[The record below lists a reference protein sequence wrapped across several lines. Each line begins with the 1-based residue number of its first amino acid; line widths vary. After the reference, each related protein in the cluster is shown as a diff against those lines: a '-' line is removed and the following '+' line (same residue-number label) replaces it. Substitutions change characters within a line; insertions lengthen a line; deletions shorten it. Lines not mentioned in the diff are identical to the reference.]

1 MNNKTFSRQIK
12 NQEKH
17 WWFQARKKIIEQ
29 IVSEIKL
36 KKKNNILD
44 FGSGSGVNLNM
55 LEKFG
60 LVDIHEK
67 NKFAR
72 DTIKNNNK
80 KIKNLYSTLKIRK
93 NFYDLILIADVIEHV
108 KKPKNLLRNL
118 KKFLKKDGRIL
129 ITVPAYQF
137 LFSKKDKALGH
148 YRRYN
153 KKLLKNELLEF
164 NIEKISYFNTLLCP
178 PIIIM
183 TLLNKL
189 LNRDYIKQVETTPN
203 FILNKVCYF
212 IFSIEKYFLKYF
224 NLPFGI
230 SIYVLI
236 KND

>member
-12 NQEKH
+12 NQEEH
-17 WWFQARKKIIEQ
+17 WWFQARKQIIDQ
-29 IVSEIKL
+29 IISNIKL

-55 LEKFG
+55 LEKYG

-72 DTIKNNNK
+72 IAIKNKNK
-80 KIKNLYSTLKIRK
+80 KIKNLYSSLKIRK

-108 KKPKNLLRNL
+108 RQPKNLLRNL

-153 KKLLKNELLEF
+153 KKLLKNELAEF
-164 NIEKISYFNTLLCP
+164 KIENISYFNTLLCI

-189 LNRDYIKQVETTPN
+189 LKRDYIKEVETTPN
-203 FILNKVCYF
+203 FFINKLCF
-212 IFSIEKYFLKYF
+212 IIFAAEKYFIKYL

-230 SIYVLI
+230 SIYILV
-236 KND
+236 KNV

>member
-17 WWFQARKKIIEQ
+17 WWFQARKQIIDQ
-29 IVSEIKL
+29 IISNIKL

-55 LEKFG
+55 LEKYG
-60 LVDIHEK
+60 LIDVHEK

-72 DTIKNNNK
+72 IAIKNKNK
-80 KIKNLYSTLKIRK
+80 KIKNLYSSLKIRK

-108 KKPKNLLRNL
+108 RQPKNLLRNL

-153 KKLLKNELLEF
+153 KKLLKNELAEF
-164 NIEKISYFNTLLCP
+164 KIENISYFNTLLCI

-189 LNRDYIKQVETTPN
+189 LKRDYIKEVETTPN
-203 FILNKVCYF
+203 FFINKLFF
-212 IFSIEKYFLKYF
+212 IIFAAEKYFIKYL

-230 SIYVLI
+230 SIYILV
-236 KND
+236 KNV

>member
-17 WWFQARKKIIEQ
+17 WWFQARKQIINQ
-29 IVSEIKL
+29 IISNIKL

-55 LEKFG
+55 LEKYG

-72 DTIKNNNK
+72 IAIKNKNK
-80 KIKNLYSTLKIRK
+80 KIKNLYSSLKIRK

-108 KKPKNLLRNL
+108 RQPKNLLRNL

-153 KKLLKNELLEF
+153 KKLLKNELAEF
-164 NIEKISYFNTLLCP
+164 KIENISYFNTLLCI

-189 LNRDYIKQVETTPN
+189 LKRDYIKEVETTPN
-203 FILNKVCYF
+203 FFINKLCF
-212 IFSIEKYFLKYF
+212 IIFAAEKYFIKYLNF
-224 NLPFGI
+224 SFGI
-230 SIYVLI
+230 SIYILV
-236 KND
+236 KNA

>member
-1 MNNKTFSRQIK
+1 MDNKTFSRQIK

-72 DTIKNNNK
+72 VAIKNKNK

-108 KKPKNLLRNL
+108 KKPKNLLRSL

>member
-12 NQEKH
+12 NHEKH

-29 IVSEIKL
+29 ILSGIKL

-55 LEKFG
+55 LEKYG
-60 LVDIHEK
+60 VVDIHEK

-72 DTIKNNNK
+72 ITIKNKNK
-80 KIKNLYSTLKIRK
+80 KIKNLYSSLKIK
-93 NFYDLILIADVIEHV
+93 KKFYDLILIADVIEHV
-108 KKPKNLLRNL
+108 RQPKNLLRNL

-137 LFSKKDKALGH
+137 LFSKKDEALGH

-153 KKLLKNELLEF
+153 KKLLKSELTEF
-164 NIEKISYFNTLLCP
+164 NIEKISYFNTLLCA

-183 TLLNKL
+183 TLLNKF

>member
-17 WWFQARKKIIEQ
+17 WWFQARKQIIDQ
-29 IVSEIKL
+29 IISNIKL

-55 LEKFG
+55 LEKYG
-60 LVDIHEK
+60 LIDVHEK

-72 DTIKNNNK
+72 IAIKNKNK
-80 KIKNLYSTLKIRK
+80 KIKNLYSTLKIKK
-93 NFYDLILIADVIEHV
+93 NYYDLILIADVIEHV
-108 KKPKNLLRNL
+108 RRPKNLLRNL

-153 KKLLKNELLEF
+153 KKLLKNELAEF
-164 NIEKISYFNTLLCP
+164 KIENISYFNTFLCI
-178 PIIIM
+178 PIVII
-183 TLLNKL
+183 TLLNKFL
-189 LNRDYIKQVETTPN
+189 KRDYIKEVETTPN
-203 FILNKVCYF
+203 FFINKLCF
-212 IFSIEKYFLKYF
+212 IIFAAEKYFIKYL

-230 SIYVLI
+230 SIYILV
-236 KND
+236 KNA

>member
-12 NQEKH
+12 NQERH
-17 WWFQARKKIIEQ
+17 WWFQARKQIIDQ
-29 IVSEIKL
+29 IISNIKL

-55 LEKFG
+55 LEKYG

-67 NKFAR
+67 NRFAR
-72 DTIKNNNK
+72 IAIKNKNK

-108 KKPKNLLRNL
+108 RRPKNLLRNL

-137 LFSKKDKALGH
+137 LFSKKDEALGH

-153 KKLLKNELLEF
+153 KKILKNELTEF
-164 NIEKISYFNTLLCP
+164 NIEKISHFNTLLCI

-183 TLLNKL
+183 TLLNKFL
-189 LNRDYIKQVETTPN
+189 KRDYIKQVETTPN
-203 FILNKVCYF
+203 FFINKLCF
-212 IFSIEKYFLKYF
+212 IIFAAEKYFIKYL

-230 SIYVLI
+230 SIYILV
-236 KND
+236 KNA

>member
-12 NQEKH
+12 NHEKH

-29 IVSEIKL
+29 ILSGIKL

-60 LVDIHEK
+60 TVDIHEK

-72 DTIKNNNK
+72 VTIKNKNK
-80 KIKNLYSTLKIRK
+80 KIKNLYSTLKIRR

-108 KKPKNLLRNL
+108 RKPKNLLRNL
-118 KKFLKKDGRIL
+118 KKFLKKDGHIL

-137 LFSKKDKALGH
+137 LFSKKDEVLGH

-153 KKLLKNELLEF
+153 KKHLKNELDGF
-164 NIEKISYFNTLLCP
+164 KIENISYFNTFLCI
-178 PIIIM
+178 PIVMM

-189 LNRDYIKQVETTPN
+189 LKRDYIKEVETTPN
-203 FILNKVCYF
+203 SILNKLFYILF
-212 IFSIEKYFLKYF
+212 ASEKYFIKYF
-224 NLPFGI
+224 NLPFGV
-230 SIYVLI
+230 SIYILA
-236 KND
+236 KNV

>member
-17 WWFQARKKIIEQ
+17 WWFQARKQILDQII
-29 IVSEIKL
+29 SNIKL

-44 FGSGSGVNLNM
+44 FGSGSGVNISM
-55 LEKFG
+55 LEKYG
-60 LVDIHEK
+60 LVDAHEK

-72 DTIKNNNK
+72 IALKNKNK
-80 KIKNLYSTLKIRK
+80 KIKNLYSTLKIKK

-108 KKPKNLLRNL
+108 RRPKNLLRNL

-153 KKLLKNELLEF
+153 KKLLENELTEF
-164 NIEKISYFNTLLCP
+164 QIENISYFNTFLCI

-183 TLLNKL
+183 TLLNKFL
-189 LNRDYIKQVETTPN
+189 KRDYIKEVETTPN
-203 FILNKVCYF
+203 FFINKLCF
-212 IFSIEKYFLKYF
+212 IIFAAEKYFIKYLNF
-224 NLPFGI
+224 SFGI
-230 SIYVLI
+230 SIYILV
-236 KND
+236 KNA